1 MPDDAPVMVATRQMI
16 DAFHDKGTDNVV
28 LVVLTDEKGLS
39 PADEGTYRTLVDKL
53 RKDTAN
59 VVSQQDF
66 LGTPEVREVL
76 SSRDNKAWYLP
87 VSLSGHAGSAEGQ
100 VAYLNAAK
108 LIKQTV
114 AVDPGRHLAGPAATA
129 ADLTA
134 ISERDLNVIEAGTG
148 IMVLLILLI
157 VYRNPLTMVMPLI
170 TIGISLATAQGVL
183 AGLAELGLGVSSQT
197 MVFMS
202 GVMFGAGT
210 DYAVF
215 LISRYHD
222 YVRLG
227 EDSDRAVK
235 LALASIGKVIAAS
248 AATVAV
254 TFLAMVF
261 TTLPVFS
268 TIGPAL
274 SIAVTVAFHRGH
286 HAVAGDHGARWAER
300 LDQAAARAD
309 YAILANLGCAH
320 CAPSQNPFDRKP
332 DDSDFPGRLLGL
344 RALQLRRSQD
354 LAEFCREHR
363 GLRGYGATLPVGH
376 HHSAVPLHP
385 VTTRHA
391 GSESSGRLGTDGPAS
406 DQLPDV
412 SMVRGITR
420 PTGESLEQ
428 ARLAWQAGEVGN
440 KLNDASQQINSHTN
454 DLDTMSDGANQLA
467 NALGDLRNQVD
478 QALPTISGLV
488 ESLTFLQKN
497 FGGQKTLN
505 QIDDAAKL
513 LSNLRSL
520 GRPSI

>member
-1 MPDDAPVMVATRQMI
+1 MTDAPAVTGVYPKLGNLVTRYPFVVICLWIALAAGVSLGLPPLAVVIGQKQAAIMPDDAPVMVATRQMI
-16 DAFHDKGTDNVV
+16 AAFHDKGTDNVV
-28 LVVLTDEKGLS
+28 LIVLTDDKGLS

-66 LGTPEVREVL
+66 LGSPEVREVL
-76 SSRDNKAWYLP
+76 SSKDKKAWYLP

-108 LIKQTV
+108 LIKETV
-114 AVDPGRHLAGPAATA
+114 AGSTLAAHLAGPAATA

-170 TIGISLATAQGVL
+170 TIGISLVTAQGVL

-268 TIGPAL
+268 TVGPAL
-274 SIAVTVAFHRGH
+274 SIAVTVAFFAAITLLPAIMVLAGRRGWIKPRRELTTRFWRT
-286 HAVAGDHGARWAER
+286 V
-300 LDQAAARAD
+300 
-309 YAILANLGCAH
+309 GCAH
-320 CAPSQNPFDRKP
+320 CAPSQDPSDRKSVG
-332 DDSDFPGRLLGL
+332 SDFPGELHEPSRISTTTIARRCRLLS
-344 RALQLRRSQD
+344 RALR
-354 LAEFCREHR
+354 H
-363 GLRGYGATLPVGH
+363 
-376 HHSAVPLHP
+376 
-385 VTTRHA
+385 TR
-391 GSESSGRLGTDGPAS
+391 
-406 DQLPDV
+406 
-412 SMVRGITR
+412 
-420 PTGESLEQ
+420 
-428 ARLAWQAGEVGN
+428 
-440 KLNDASQQINSHTN
+440 
-454 DLDTMSDGANQLA
+454 
-467 NALGDLRNQVD
+467 
-478 QALPTISGLV
+478 
-488 ESLTFLQKN
+488 
-497 FGGQKTLN
+497 
-505 QIDDAAKL
+505 
-513 LSNLRSL
+513 
-520 GRPSI
+520 